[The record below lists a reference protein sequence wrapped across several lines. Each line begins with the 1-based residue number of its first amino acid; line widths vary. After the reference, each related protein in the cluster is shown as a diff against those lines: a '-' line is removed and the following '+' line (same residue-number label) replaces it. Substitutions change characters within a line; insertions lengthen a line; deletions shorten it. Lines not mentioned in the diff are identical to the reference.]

1 MNIAGLIKKFIR
13 ERFVSTDQL
22 NRPCVRF
29 CIGHGLLPSLLA
41 RTPCDS
47 LRKILNLPASKNQT
61 QLNQDVFAL
70 LMNQFRAGCY
80 SQLDD

>member
-1 MNIAGLIKKFIR
+1 MNIAGLIKKFIMK
-13 ERFVSTDQL
+13 RFVSTAQL
-22 NRPCVRF
+22 KRPCVRL
-29 CIGHGLLPSLLA
+29 CIEHGLLPSLLA

-70 LMNQFRAGCY
+70 LMNQFRAGWY
-80 SQLDD
+80 SQLDA